1 MQIELIVKAYK
12 CNFESRMLIFFLTF
26 AFKKTH
32 KPQKAQ
38 KKNQETTKGK

>member
-1 MQIELIVKAYK
+1 MQIGLIVKAYK
-12 CNFESRMLIFFLTF
+12 CNLGNRMWIFFLTF

-38 KKNQETTKGK
+38 KKN